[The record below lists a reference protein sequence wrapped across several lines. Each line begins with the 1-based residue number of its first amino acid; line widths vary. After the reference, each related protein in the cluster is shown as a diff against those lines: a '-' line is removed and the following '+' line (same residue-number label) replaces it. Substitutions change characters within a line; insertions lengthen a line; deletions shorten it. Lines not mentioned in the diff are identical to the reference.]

1 MNILFIGGAGFIGS
15 SLVKQFLSNEKYN
28 VFVVEP
34 EFANVSRLDGL
45 NVKIY
50 REALGNI
57 DKVEKILIGNKID
70 IVVHLVS
77 TLIPGSGYDDFNN
90 EFKNMIFPSI
100 KLMEICAKENIKF
113 VYFSSGGTIYGNR
126 STMLPFVETDE
137 MAPISYYGWSKQMM
151 ENSILFKN
159 RTEKLKYLIVRP
171 SNPYGHGQNLHGK
184 QGLVAVAIGKILEDK
199 PVEVWGDGSA
209 IRDYIYIDDL
219 AKVFYQL
226 IDKDV
231 YNETVNLGSGRGYS
245 VNDILA
251 FLKIITKKDFKIVY
265 ENARPMDVSNM
276 VLDTEKMQRLAQV
289 ELTPMLNG
297 ISTFYNESVK
307 QLMVMKRI
315 AIIAGVLHSGGKRN
329 LIMEYY
335 RHIDRTQIQF
345 DFICD
350 SDSNGIPEEEILSL
364 GGRVYKVTPYK
375 HIGAHMRETYKILKD
390 NNYEIMHAFDNTL
403 NVFPMFLGWLA
414 GVKVRISE
422 SISKGDKNEKKT
434 IVKLALRPF
443 SHWFANYY
451 MANSIDCGV
460 WQFGKKTYDKGE
472 ITIFKTVIN
481 ADANAFDKV
490 LRDETRKKFGWE
502 DKVIYG
508 FIGRYVDQKN
518 PLFLIDIFNAIA
530 KKQPNAKLVMIGFGE
545 LEKAMHEKIKEYGL
559 QGSVED
565 LGRRDDIKQFY
576 NAFDAFLLPSLY
588 EGMPVVGI
596 EAQCAGLPIFFS
608 KNITEETTASELAH
622 YIGLNESPEVWADT
636 IINVVNANLS
646 KRRSYAEEVKKN
658 GFDSHS
664 EAMRM
669 MKFYLN
675 KLQFS
680 IS

>member
-15 SLVKQFLSNEKYN
+15 SLVKQFLTNEKYN

-57 DKVEKILIGNKID
+57 DKVEKILISNKID

-159 RTEKLKYLIVRP
+159 RTENLKYLIVRP

-231 YNETVNLGSGRGYS
+231 NNETVNLGSGRGYS

-276 VLDTEKMQRLAQV
+276 VLDTEKMQRLSQV

-307 QLMVMKRI
+307 
-315 AIIAGVLHSGGKRN
+315 
-329 LIMEYY
+329 
-335 RHIDRTQIQF
+335 
-345 DFICD
+345 
-350 SDSNGIPEEEILSL
+350 
-364 GGRVYKVTPYK
+364 
-375 HIGAHMRETYKILKD
+375 
-390 NNYEIMHAFDNTL
+390 
-403 NVFPMFLGWLA
+403 
-414 GVKVRISE
+414 
-422 SISKGDKNEKKT
+422 
-434 IVKLALRPF
+434 
-443 SHWFANYY
+443 
-451 MANSIDCGV
+451 
-460 WQFGKKTYDKGE
+460 
-472 ITIFKTVIN
+472 
-481 ADANAFDKV
+481 
-490 LRDETRKKFGWE
+490 
-502 DKVIYG
+502 
-508 FIGRYVDQKN
+508 
-518 PLFLIDIFNAIA
+518 
-530 KKQPNAKLVMIGFGE
+530 
-545 LEKAMHEKIKEYGL
+545 
-559 QGSVED
+559 
-565 LGRRDDIKQFY
+565 
-576 NAFDAFLLPSLY
+576 
-588 EGMPVVGI
+588 
-596 EAQCAGLPIFFS
+596 
-608 KNITEETTASELAH
+608 
-622 YIGLNESPEVWADT
+622 
-636 IINVVNANLS
+636 
-646 KRRSYAEEVKKN
+646 
-658 GFDSHS
+658 
-664 EAMRM
+664 
-669 MKFYLN
+669 
-675 KLQFS
+675 
-680 IS
+680 